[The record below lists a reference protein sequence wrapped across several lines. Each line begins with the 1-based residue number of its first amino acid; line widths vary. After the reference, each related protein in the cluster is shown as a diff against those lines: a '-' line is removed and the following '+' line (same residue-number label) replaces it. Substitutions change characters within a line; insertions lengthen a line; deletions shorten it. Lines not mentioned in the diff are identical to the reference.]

1 MMAIMSA
8 IVAELYDALRTA
20 GVPDDKAMAAAV
32 VGADGKS
39 ELATKADLS
48 ELEARLIKWNVGAT
62 IAMTAVF
69 AAIVKLL

>member
-1 MMAIMSA
+1 MMSTV
-8 IVAELYDALRTA
+8 VAELYDALRTA
-20 GVPDDKAMAAAV
+20 GVPDDKAMAAAAAV